1 MFFLCRGSDHDAISV
16 TVSLGTPPA
25 PPAPEEP
32 RPATDQPEQSN
43 QTNQT
48 VQGNESNAT
57 NVTQQPNETVVSE
70 PAATSFSEISE
81 SFLGPCCAVLRCAAL
96 CCAVLRCAVH
106 FEERGRGAATGGEC
120 CPPGQ
125 ALRGGSFEKRE
136 TRETAEKRRRGGTGF
151 EGLWKTRR
159 QKR

>member
-1 MFFLCRGSDHDAISV
+1 MFFFLCRGSDHDAISV

-57 NVTQQPNETVVSE
+57 NVTQQPNETVESE

-81 SFLGPCCAVLRCAAL
+81 SFLGPCCAVLRCAVHVRRASRSVVAEPRREEESAAL
-96 CCAVLRCAVH
+96 QARLS
-106 FEERGRGAATGGEC
+106 EGG
-120 CPPGQ
+120 PF
-125 ALRGGSFEKRE
+125 RVIKRDA
-136 TRETAEKRRRGGTGF
+136 REGCFRRRRGGTGF